1 MAVNDSESMNL
12 SFAQGTVDRTYIQL
26 APDRKNVENPPIDR
40 ASWPTYG
47 QAERHI
53 DPPFMEAHL
62 RQALRPVEHKVRTGS
77 DPRY

>member
-1 MAVNDSESMNL
+1 MAVNDTESMNL
-12 SFAQGTVDRTYIQL
+12 AFAQGTVDRTYIQV

-40 ASWPTYG
+40 ISWPTYR
-47 QAERHI
+47 QAEQHI

-62 RQALRPVEHKVRTGS
+62 RQALRPTERKVRTGS